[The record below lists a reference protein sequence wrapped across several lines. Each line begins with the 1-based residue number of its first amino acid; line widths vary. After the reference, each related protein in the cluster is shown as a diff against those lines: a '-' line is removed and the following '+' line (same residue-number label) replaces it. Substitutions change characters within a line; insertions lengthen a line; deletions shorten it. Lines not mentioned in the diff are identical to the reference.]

1 MYVALAIESFG
12 SWNSLVGYGGLG
24 DSEIEDSD
32 EEATEEEVTAIALM
46 KTSKQ
51 CMTRNLYKWKRC

>member
-24 DSEIEDSD
+24 HSDIEDSD
-32 EEATEEEVTAIALM
+32 EEATEEEVTANRPCEN
-46 KTSKQ
+46 K
-51 CMTRNLYKWKRC
+51 